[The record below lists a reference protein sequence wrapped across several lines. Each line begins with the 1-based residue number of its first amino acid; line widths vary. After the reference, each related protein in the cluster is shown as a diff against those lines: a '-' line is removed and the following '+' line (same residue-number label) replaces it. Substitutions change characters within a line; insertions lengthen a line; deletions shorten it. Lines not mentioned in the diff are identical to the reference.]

1 MSIDCID
8 GSTRLTVSL
17 SASYYLTPVRTHIDS
32 YRSDLAHLCQPYISA
47 AFSQCM

>member
-8 GSTRLTVSL
+8 GSTPLSRLARL
-17 SASYYLTPVRTHIDS
+17 SYYLTPVRTHIDS

-47 AFSQCM
+47 VSQCM